1 MKIEIAEAGPSSG
14 YPDALKIYVG
24 DDWTRAKRCGP
35 GVKVA
40 IHAAQC
46 RDDNALK
53 LIDEFIAAD
62 AFDTNPSGKHD
73 LILLYD
79 PGQTTEA
86 MALLDLVK
94 ARFK

>member
-1 MKIEIAEAGPSSG
+1 MKIEIAEAGPADG
-14 YPDALKIYVG
+14 YPGALRIYVG

-46 RDDNALK
+46 RDGDALK
-53 LIDEFIAAD
+53 LIDKFIAEA
-62 AFDTNPSGKHD
+62 AFNTNPSGAND

-79 PGQTTEA
+79 PGRTVDA

-94 ARFK
+94 ARLP